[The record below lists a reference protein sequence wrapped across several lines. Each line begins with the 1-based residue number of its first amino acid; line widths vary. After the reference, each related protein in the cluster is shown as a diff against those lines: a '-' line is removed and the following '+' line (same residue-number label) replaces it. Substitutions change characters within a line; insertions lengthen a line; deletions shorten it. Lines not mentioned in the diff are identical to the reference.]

1 MADIGK
7 TIASLCND
15 TAKMSNKNTE
25 LNLRKVDAMDDI
37 MSLMPDYN
45 LGLKDLLEYLEAFKE
60 MARQQGDLK
69 EMREFFKIWL
79 KIHEVKETSGLN
91 SIVANQF
98 NNMLESQPNLLVDA
112 GSDENDNFLK
122 ATLKEFEASKNGKV
136 GDERDVEVTQSE

>member
-37 MSLMPDYN
+37 ISLMPDYE
-45 LGLKDLLEYLEAFKE
+45 LGLKDLLEYLSVFKD

-79 KIHEVKETSGLN
+79 KIHEIKESTGLN
-91 SIVANQF
+91 SIVANQV
-98 NNMLESQPNLLVDA
+98 NNVLENHPNLLGEDA
-112 GSDENDNFLK
+112 PDEIDFMK
-122 ATLKEFEASKNGKV
+122 ESLKEFEASKNGRV
-136 GDERDVEVTQSE
+136 GDERNVEVTQSE